1 MGLVRTQK
9 LEKVPGIAETLD
21 WARSLVT
28 LHQKYLDPKM
38 VEATLGIVFK
48 DKIDVTNVKDSLPD
62 FFEKIDVKF
71 KDLPAE

>member
-1 MGLVRTQK
+1 MGLVRKQK

-28 LHQKYLDPKM
+28 LHQKHLDPKM

-48 DKIDVTNVKDSLPD
+48 DKIDITNVKDSLAD
-62 FFEKIDVKF
+62 FFEKVDVKF
-71 KDLPAE
+71 KDLPTD

>member
-48 DKIDVTNVKDSLPD
+48 DKIDVTNVKDSLSD
-62 FFEKIDVKF
+62 FFEKVDVKF